1 MSVGHP
7 FLFAVIMFIDRVQIE
22 VEAGRGGDGC
32 LSFRR
37 ERYVPRGGPDGGDGG
52 RGGSIVIRAVGGV
65 NHLAATAHR
74 KHWKARSG
82 AAGQGSNRHGRSAK
96 DTVIEVPPGTV
107 VLDATKNYILKDLK
121 IEGDSVVAAR
131 GGGGGKGN
139 THFKSATNRAPRQFT
154 RGGEAESRTLILE
167 LKMIADAGLVGKPNA
182 GKSTLLARLSRAK
195 PQIADYPFT
204 TKRPNLGR
212 VDVDRDHFFLL
223 ADIPGLIEGAH
234 RGVGLGHA
242 FLRHIERTG
251 VLVHL
256 VEPAPTDGS
265 DPLDNYR
272 AVRDEITQ
280 YREELAQRPEVVAV
294 SKLELPGAETVRKRL
309 ADSLGGTIL
318 GISSVTGQGLDE
330 LLRTILEKLNREPA
344 MP

>member
-1 MSVGHP
+1 
-7 FLFAVIMFIDRVQIE
+7 MFIDRVQIE

-52 RGGSIVIRAVGGV
+52 QGGSIIIRAVEGV
-65 NHLAATAHR
+65 NHLAAVARR

-82 AAGQGSNRHGRSAK
+82 AAGQGSNRHGRSAE
-96 DTVIEVPPGTV
+96 DMVIEVPPGTI
-107 VLDATKNYILKDLK
+107 VLDATKNYVLKDLK
-121 IEGDSVVAAR
+121 IEGDSVIAAR

-139 THFKSATNRAPRQFT
+139 AHFKSATNRAPRQFT

-212 VDVDRDHFFLL
+212 VDVDRDHFFVL

-234 RGVGLGHA
+234 RGVGLGHE

-256 VEPAPTDGS
+256 VEPEPMDGS
-265 DPLDNYR
+265 DPLANYR

-280 YREELAQRPEVVAV
+280 YREELAHRPEVVAV
-294 SKLELPGAETVRKRL
+294 SKAELPAAKAVRERL
-309 ADSLGGTIL
+309 AGSLGDNIL
-318 GISSVTGQGLDE
+318 GISAVTGEGLDE

>member
-1 MSVGHP
+1 
-7 FLFAVIMFIDRVQIE
+7 
-22 VEAGRGGDGC
+22 
-32 LSFRR
+32 
-37 ERYVPRGGPDGGDGG
+37 
-52 RGGSIVIRAVGGV
+52 V